1 MRKIARISIASTT
14 AALCLCVAS
23 PALACVVPSD
33 FTHSLNPVAAAI
45 AKADHGIAAQQQRLD
60 RWTAKVNADPNLTAT
75 QKSDFTALMATAKAA
90 LATQRTAVDA
100 ATSVDEVTADVQSNA
115 AVVAANAAVNLALA
129 IVGAND
135 FIVGEE
141 NGLTRQATKVA
152 AESDLTSAQKTALAT
167 QIAAAQTTLQGAR
180 TTVNG
185 ATTTAAV
192 KSAQQSTRA
201 PLAAINLRLAIDRAD
216 DQIGAVQAKLAN
228 WAAQIAA
235 ATNLTDQVK
244 AAAAAKIAAAEA
256 GLTALQGK
264 IDAATSPAQ
273 VAALMRSAHFAGQP
287 WRGDDP
293 SKLPK
298 VDPAQLAAAK
308 RAASNHPQVAS
319 VTPPKTPTLVVA
331 RGGSTAK
338 STPKPTSKPNNGSGT
353 DGHHNSGG
361 RGANNG
367 HTGHHGR

>member
-23 PALACVVPSD
+23 PAMACVVPSD

-45 AKADHGIAAQQQRLD
+45 AKADRGIAAQQQRLD
-60 RWTAKVNADPNLTAT
+60 RWTAKVNADPNLTTT

-90 LATQRTAVDA
+90 LAAEKTAVDA
-100 ATSVDEVTADVQSNA
+100 ATSVDEVSADLQSNA

-141 NGLTRQATKVA
+141 NGLTRQAAKVA
-152 AESDLTSAQKTALAT
+152 AESDLTSAQKADLAT
-167 QIAAAQTTLQGAR
+167 QIAAAQTTLQGVR
-180 TTVNG
+180 TTANA

-192 KSAQQSTRA
+192 KAAQQSTKA

-216 DQIGAVQAKLAN
+216 DQISAVQTKLAN
-228 WAAQIAA
+228 WAVQIAA

-244 AAAAAKIAAAEA
+244 AAAAAKIAAAQA

-264 IDAATSPAQ
+264 VDAATSPAQ
-273 VAALMRSAHFAGQP
+273 VAGLMRAAHFADQP
-287 WRGDDP
+287 WRSDDP

-308 RAASNHPQVAS
+308 RAASNHPQVTS
-319 VTPPKTPTLVVA
+319 VTPPKTPTLVVVKSGSSSKPTA
-331 RGGSTAK
+331 QPKPNSSGHKSGNHSSNSRGGNA
-338 STPKPTSKPNNGSGT
+338 
-353 DGHHNSGG
+353 GHS
-361 RGANNG
+361 A
-367 HTGHHGR
+367 HHGR